1 MNKSSSLREY
11 SGLDEVVGPIFII
24 RNIHNVGYNEVVEVV
39 DTEGKVKLGVTLEVG
54 KGMAVVQVLGG
65 TSGLSLKNARVRFK
79 EEPLRVGVSEEL
91 LGRVF
96 DGLGNPIDGMP
107 RPLYEHTLDVNGLAI
122 NPTARDYPK
131 NIIETGIS
139 SIDVMNTLVRGQ
151 KLPVFS
157 GSGLPMI

>member
-1 MNKSSSLREY
+1 MHKVQSLREY
-11 SGLDEVVGPIFII
+11 SGLAEVVGPIFVI
-24 RNIHNVGYNEVVEVV
+24 RNIHNVGYNEVVEVI
-39 DTEGKVKLGVTLEVG
+39 DKEGKVKLGVTLEVG

-79 EEPLRVGVSEEL
+79 EEPLRVGVSQDL

-107 RPLYEHTLDVNGLAI
+107 RPLSEHSLDVNGLAI

-131 NIIETGIS
+131 NIIKTVIFASEI
-139 SIDVMNTLVRGQ
+139 IE
-151 KLPVFS
+151 
-157 GSGLPMI
+157 